1 MIICKGMG
9 LAFIAYPE
17 AIVRMPVSQLWSVL
31 FFFMLVTLGMD
42 SEVRQSFL
50 LSANSAQIIFSL
62 QCWKL
67 AQRH

>member
-1 MIICKGMG
+1 MG

-42 SEVRQSFL
+42 SEVVKLSFGPILFLSL
-50 LSANSAQIIFSL
+50 LSNFSL
-62 QCWKL
+62 PCWKL
-67 AQRH
+67 LQQL